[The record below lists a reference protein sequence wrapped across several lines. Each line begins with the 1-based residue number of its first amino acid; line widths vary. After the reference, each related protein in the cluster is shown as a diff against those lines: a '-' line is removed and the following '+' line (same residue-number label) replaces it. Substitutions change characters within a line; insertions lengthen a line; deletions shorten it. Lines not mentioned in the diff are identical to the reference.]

1 MVVPSAQRYGMISSK
16 ECFKCKTVKPLEEFY
31 KHRMMAD
38 GHLNKC
44 KECTKQ
50 DVGKHREK
58 NIERIREYDR
68 NRGLLPERI
77 RLNTEVTRFWRK
89 QDSRRSAAHSAVS
102 RAIRKGDLVRACCE
116 RCGNPKS
123 VAHHEDYDAPLN
135 VTWLCQPCHK
145 QRHKELK
152 GLTC

>member
-1 MVVPSAQRYGMISSK
+1 MKI
-16 ECFKCKTVKPLEEFY
+16 CFKCKALKPLTEFY
-31 KHRMMAD
+31 KHAQMAD

-44 KECTKQ
+44 KECTKA
-50 DVGKHREK
+50 DVGKHRSE

-68 NRGLLPERI
+68 LRANKPERRAANLEVN
-77 RLNTEVTRFWRK
+77 RLWR
-89 QDSRRSAAHSAVS
+89 QEDRRRSRAHSLVA
-102 RAIRKGDLVRACCE
+102 RALNKGTLVRACCE

-123 VAHHEDYDAPLN
+123 LAHHDDYDFPLA

-152 GLTC
+152 EMF